1 MPIKLKT
8 IRSLLKMQDWQ
19 RNAKRSCVSL
29 EVPMVLKTLTVTLKM
44 MIKQLLALVSLRL
57 KKIMRMMSE
66 KSLTNT
72 KTSIRSLNQTTHK
85 AKQSDNL
92 KIPGQVHKMT
102 KRRMQSSQSEQS
114 PSLSNSNRMTIL
126 TSLSFP
132 MKSSQMTMDPQS

>member
-1 MPIKLKT
+1 MLKRVPIKLKT

-29 EVPMVLKTLTVTLKM
+29 EVLMVHKTLTVTLKM

-57 KKIMRMMSE
+57 MKIMRMM
-66 KSLTNT
+66 LTKYKTLT
-72 KTSIRSLNQTTHK
+72 KTSIRSLTQTTHK

-92 KIPGQVHKMT
+92 QIQGLVQ
-102 KRRMQSSQSEQS
+102 RMQSSQSEQS